1 MNSESITRSV
11 AMLRAVVAGRSY
23 SDVAAEHGLARTS
36 VERRV
41 KTLAVR
47 LHQELNLPGVGDDG
61 VVHVRRLRLWHA
73 EVEAVLARFE
83 PSRPAPRPS
92 PPVLSDADVRLA
104 LQRARLRS
112 PMPTRDVA
120 LVALLF
126 ATGVRPLELARMT
139 VGDYLRADG
148 SVRAISLLRAE
159 VSVNRKNRPLYFVS
173 PGLHR
178 ALDAYLEERRRVT
191 GSIGTRNATY
201 LGFDPE
207 ERLLLNDQW
216 QPYNVDQFM
225 GARGKTRYLCRAMLV
240 TCRKVFGRIAMPGV
254 SALTVRRTVAARLA
268 ERGADEK
275 QIGEILGI
283 YERKAVRGLLP
294 QSSRKPEDLMSGLV

>member
-1 MNSESITRSV
+1 MNNESILRSV

-41 KTLAVR
+41 KALAVR
-47 LHQELNLPGVGDDG
+47 LRQELGLPGVGDDG
-61 VVHVRRLRLWHA
+61 VVHLRRLRLRHA
-73 EVEAVLARFE
+73 DIEAVLAKFD
-83 PSRPAPRPS
+83 PSRRAPKPR

-104 LQRARLRS
+104 LQRARMRS

-126 ATGVRPLELARMT
+126 ATGARPLELARMT
-139 VGDYLRADG
+139 IGDYLHADG
-148 SVRAISLLRAE
+148 SVRVVSLLRAE
-159 VSVNRKNRPLYFVS
+159 VSLNRKERPLYLAS
-173 PGLHR
+173 PGLHL
-178 ALDAYLEERRRVT
+178 ALDGYLEERRRVF
-191 GSIGTRNATY
+191 GPPGTRSTSHR
-201 LGFDPE
+201 GFDPD

-216 QPYNVDQFM
+216 LPYKVDEFM
-225 GARGKTRYLCRAMLV
+225 GARGKTRFLCRAMLV
-240 TCRKVFGRIAMPGV
+240 TCRKVFTRIAMPGV

-294 QSSRKPEDLMSGLV
+294 QASRRPEELMSGLV

>member
-1 MNSESITRSV
+1 MDNKSIMRSV
-11 AMLRAVVAGRSY
+11 AMLRAVVGGRSY
-23 SDVAAEHGLARTS
+23 SDVAAEHGLAKTS

-41 KTLAVR
+41 KALAIR
-47 LHQELNLPGVGDDG
+47 LHREQGLQGVGDDG
-61 VVHVRRLRLWHA
+61 VVHLRRLRMWQP
-73 EVEAVLARFE
+73 EVEAALALFE
-83 PSRPAPRPS
+83 PSRPALRPS

-126 ATGVRPLELARMT
+126 ATGARPLELARLS
-139 VGDYLRADG
+139 VGDYLHEDG

-159 VSVNRKNRPLYFVS
+159 VSVNRKERPLYFVS
-173 PGLHR
+173 PGLHQ
-178 ALDAYLEERRRVT
+178 ALSAYLEERGRVCKPS
-191 GSIGTRNATY
+191 GAATRY
-201 LGFDPE
+201 LGFAPE
-207 ERLLLNDQW
+207 ERLLLNDVW
-216 QPYNVDQFM
+216 QPYQVDEFK
-225 GARGKTRYLCRAMLV
+225 GARGKPRFLCRAMLV
-240 TCRKVFGRIAMPGV
+240 TCRKVFHRIAMPGV

-275 QIGEILGI
+275 QIGAILGI

-294 QSSRKPEDLMSGLV
+294 QPQRRLEDLMNGLV

>member
-1 MNSESITRSV
+1 MDNKSIMLSV
-11 AMLRAVVAGRSY
+11 AMLRAVVGGRSY
-23 SDVAAEHGLARTS
+23 SAVAAEHGLAKTS

-41 KTLAVR
+41 KALAVR
-47 LHQELNLPGVGDDG
+47 LHREQGLQGVGDDG
-61 VVHVRRLRLWHA
+61 VVHLRRLRMWRP
-73 EVEAVLARFE
+73 EVEAALDRFE
-83 PSRPAPRPS
+83 PSRPALRPS

-126 ATGVRPLELARMT
+126 ATGARPLELARLSI
-139 VGDYLRADG
+139 GDYLHEDG

-159 VSVNRKNRPLYFVS
+159 VSVNRKERPLYFVS
-173 PGLHR
+173 PGLHQ
-178 ALDAYLEERRRVT
+178 ALGAYLEERSRVCKPS
-191 GSIGTRNATY
+191 GPATRY
-201 LGFDPE
+201 LGFEPE
-207 ERLLLNDQW
+207 ERLLLNDSW
-216 QPYNVDQFM
+216 QPYQVDEFE
-225 GARGKTRYLCRAMLV
+225 GARGKPCYLCRAMLV
-240 TCRKVFGRIAMPGV
+240 TCRKVFHRIAMLGV

-275 QIGEILGI
+275 QIGAILGI

-294 QSSRKPEDLMSGLV
+294 QPSRRLEDLMDGLV

>member
-1 MNSESITRSV
+1 MDNESIKRSV
-11 AMLRAVVAGRSY
+11 AMLRAVVSGRSY
-23 SDVAAEHGLARTS
+23 ADVASEHGLARTS

-41 KTLAVR
+41 KALAVR
-47 LHQELNLPGVGDDG
+47 LHKELEMPGVVNDG
-61 VVHVRRLRLWHA
+61 VVHLRRLRLWQKD
-73 EVEAVLARFE
+73 VEATLERFE
-83 PSRPAPRPS
+83 PSQPAPRPR

-104 LQRARLRS
+104 LQRARMRS

-126 ATGVRPLELARMT
+126 ATGARPLELARMT
-139 VGDYLRADG
+139 IGDYLHADG

-159 VSVNRKNRPLYFVS
+159 VSVSRKERPLYFVS

-178 ALDAYLEERRRVT
+178 AIEAYLEERRRIT
-191 GSIGTRNATY
+191 GAAGANY
-201 LGFDPE
+201 LGFDPA

-216 QPYNVDQFM
+216 HPYRVDEFR
-225 GARGKTRYLCRAMLV
+225 GARGKTRFLCRAMLV
-240 TCRKVFGRIAMPGV
+240 TCRKVFRRIAMPGV

-294 QSSRKPEDLMSGLV
+294 QSPRKLEDLMSGLV